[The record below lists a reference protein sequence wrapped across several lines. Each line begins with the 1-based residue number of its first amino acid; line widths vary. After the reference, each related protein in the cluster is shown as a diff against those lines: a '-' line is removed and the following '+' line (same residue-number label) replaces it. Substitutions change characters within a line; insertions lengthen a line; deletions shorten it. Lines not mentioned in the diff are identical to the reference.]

1 MNKSQ
6 LVGSVN
12 ASTSQSRRVVEEVVD
27 VLFDTIIA
35 EVRSGRKVSVIGFGS
50 FNPIG
55 RAARIG
61 RNPRTGAVVPIPASK
76 GVRFAT
82 GSTFKS
88 ALNPKEG
95 APMAVKRAA
104 TRKKATAKKA
114 PARKTAARKST
125 AKKAPARK
133 TAARKATASKTAA
146 KKAVKKAVRKASAK
160 KTTAK
165 RAVKK
170 AVRKSTAKRAPARKT
185 AAKRATKRAPAR
197 KTAANGLRP
206 ARRQPSGPPSGLRP
220 ARRQPSG
227 PPSGLRPARRQP
239 SGLRPARLWP
249 SGSPS
254 GLRPAR
260 RPSGG
265 RYGHRRLRQP
275 GRTPAADGW
284 PMRSATA
291 TGALGSPLP
300 ARDYGAGQERARGS
314 EIGQQMECL
323 TRR

>member
-1 MNKSQ
+1 MLDLGRKSHFDCYRLRIAEEVIVNKSQ

-12 ASTSQSRRVVEEVVD
+12 ASTPHSRRVVEEVVD

-35 EVRSGRKVSVIGFGS
+35 EVRSGRKVSLIGFGS

-104 TRKKATAKKA
+104 PRKKATAKKA

-133 TAARKATASKTAA
+133 TAAKR
-146 KKAVKKAVRKASAK
+146 AVKKAVRKASAK

-170 AVRKSTAKRAPARKT
+170 AVRKTTAKRAPARKT
-185 AAKRATKRAPAR
+185 AAKKATKRAPAR
-197 KTAANGLRP
+197 KSAAKKATKRAP
-206 ARRQPSGPPSGLRP
+206 ARR
-220 ARRQPSG
+220 AVKRR
-227 PPSGLRPARRQP
+227 
-239 SGLRPARLWP
+239 
-249 SGSPS
+249 
-254 GLRPAR
+254 
-260 RPSGG
+260 
-265 RYGHRRLRQP
+265 
-275 GRTPAADGW
+275 
-284 PMRSATA
+284 
-291 TGALGSPLP
+291 
-300 ARDYGAGQERARGS
+300 
-314 EIGQQMECL
+314 
-323 TRR
+323 

>member
-35 EVRSGRKVSVIGFGS
+35 EVRSGRKVSVIGFGT
-50 FNPIG
+50 FNPIR

-95 APMAVKRAA
+95 APMAVKKA
-104 TRKKATAKKA
+104 TRKKAAAKKA

-133 TAARKATASKTAA
+133 TAARKVAAKKTTA
-146 KKAVKKAVRKASAK
+146 KKAVKKAVRKASVK

-170 AVRKSTAKRAPARKT
+170 AVRKT
-185 AAKRATKRAPAR
+185 AA
-197 KTAANGLRP
+197 
-206 ARRQPSGPPSGLRP
+206 
-220 ARRQPSG
+220 
-227 PPSGLRPARRQP
+227 
-239 SGLRPARLWP
+239 
-249 SGSPS
+249 
-254 GLRPAR
+254 
-260 RPSGG
+260 
-265 RYGHRRLRQP
+265 
-275 GRTPAADGW
+275 
-284 PMRSATA
+284 
-291 TGALGSPLP
+291 
-300 ARDYGAGQERARGS
+300 
-314 EIGQQMECL
+314 
-323 TRR
+323 